1 VKRFRFKLEKPLEL
15 RIHRER
21 EMKIALGKAVGT
33 LSVIEHNL
41 EALARERFNAGEER
55 FSPAYGT
62 ADILVHDLY
71 IRRLE
76 ETQDR
81 LLQEA
86 AAAELKVEEARD
98 EYLEASRDRKVLDKL
113 KEKRREEYRK
123 TMETEDIKN
132 MDDIAG
138 GLSARKLLGGRDI

>member
-1 VKRFRFKLEKPLEL
+1 MKRFRFKLEKALDL
-15 RIHRER
+15 RLHRER
-21 EMKIALGKAVGT
+21 ETKIALGKAVGT
-33 LSVIEHNL
+33 LSFIEHNL
-41 EALARERFNAGEER
+41 EALARERLNAGEER

-86 AAAELKVEEARD
+86 TAAELKVEEARD
-98 EYLEASRDRKVLDKL
+98 EYLEASRDRKVLDKIR
-113 KEKRREEYRK
+113 EKRWQEYKKAREDEA
-123 TMETEDIKN
+123 IKN
-132 MDDIAG
+132 LDDISG
-138 GLSARKLLGGRDI
+138 GVSARKMTAHGDL